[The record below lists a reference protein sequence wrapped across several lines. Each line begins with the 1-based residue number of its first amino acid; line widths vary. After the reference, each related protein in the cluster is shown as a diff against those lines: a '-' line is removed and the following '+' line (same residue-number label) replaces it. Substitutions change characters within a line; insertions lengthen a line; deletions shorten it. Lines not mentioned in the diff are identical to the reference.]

1 MIEKRRR
8 RRPPGRRLLKLFQ
21 KGVALL
27 EQKTCRLRSIFVQV
41 HAPDENDSIRFAA
54 YRRQTLRGFVD
65 ELTKAGDA
73 APPGGVSCVCAGG
86 KGCYDCFTEGFSF
99 SAMTHSTTVR
109 AMSGRV

>member
-54 YRRQTLRGFVD
+54 YRRQTLRGFFD

-73 APPGGVSCVCAGG
+73 AHPGGVFCVCAGG